1 MENNYVSREEFNL
14 LKQEVQDIKKE
25 TEESQKLLRAI
36 DKKIDVIDEKIVS
49 SDKIETLKFAPLEKR
64 VDNLEDSQKWL
75 RRTILGSVIALV
87 FEAVGLVIAF
97 LKSFCKSV
105 LPSTLVIISF
115 SIVSFSSFAL
125 E

>member
-14 LKQEVQDIKKE
+14 LKQEVQSIKKE

-75 RRTILGSVIALV
+75 RRTILGSIIAMV

-97 LKSFCKSV
+97 LK
-105 LPSTLVIISF
+105 
-115 SIVSFSSFAL
+115 
-125 E
+125 

>member
-1 MENNYVSREEFNL
+1 MESDYVSRTEFNL
-14 LKQEVQDIKKE
+14 LKQEVADIKKE
-25 TEESQKLLRAI
+25 TEESQKLLRLI

-75 RRTILGSVIALV
+75 RRTILGSVIAMV

-97 LKSFCKSV
+97 LK
-105 LPSTLVIISF
+105 
-115 SIVSFSSFAL
+115 
-125 E
+125 

>member
-14 LKQEVQDIKKE
+14 LKQEVADIKKE

-97 LKSFCKSV
+97 LK
-105 LPSTLVIISF
+105 
-115 SIVSFSSFAL
+115 
-125 E
+125 